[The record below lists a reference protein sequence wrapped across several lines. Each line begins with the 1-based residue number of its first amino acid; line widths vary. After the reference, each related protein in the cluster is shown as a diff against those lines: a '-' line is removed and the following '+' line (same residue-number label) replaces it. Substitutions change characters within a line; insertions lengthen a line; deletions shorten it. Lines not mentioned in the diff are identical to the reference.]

1 MRRNKLDTVDVT
13 PDDGRDYAE
22 IEVPEA
28 LGARTRAIYD
38 LDQAPRTV
46 GELGELFDQ
55 ADNFATGDGFTWEDL
70 LISDGETRHEVRI
83 GDEVHHTYCFLDA
96 LVLPFVLDR
105 RVEIRSHPP
114 GGGESV
120 EVVAT
125 PRRLEATPASTVMS
139 FGVALDLPEAADE
152 LGTDDPAGL
161 LDLTH
166 AEACPRI
173 NAFPDEASYRAWD
186 REAEAVSVVMTLAQA
201 YTMAH
206 DTASAI

>member
-1 MRRNKLDTVDVT
+1 MRTNQLDTLDVT
-13 PDDGRDYAE
+13 PEDGSDYTE
-22 IEVPEA
+22 IALSDA
-28 LGARTRAIYD
+28 LGARTRAIFE
-38 LDQAPRTV
+38 LDRVPQTM
-46 GELGELFDQ
+46 GELAEIFEA
-55 ADNFATGDGFTWEDL
+55 ADNFVTGDGFTWQDF
-70 LISDGETRHEVRI
+70 LISDGKTRHEVRI

-105 RVEIRSHPP
+105 RVEIRSRPP

-139 FGVALDLPEAADE
+139 FGMALDLPEAADE

-173 NAFPDEASYRAWD
+173 NAFPDEAAYRAWD
-186 REAEAVSVVMTLAQA
+186 QEAEAVSVVMTLAQA
-201 YTMAH
+201 YAMAH
-206 DTASAI
+206 DTADVL